1 MNLLALI
8 PENEKTISTKRIL
21 NEKGNGTATLL
32 QLKKG
37 ALLKKHHSKTN
48 AVLILLTGKAVYE
61 EDERTVLLAA
71 PNDWVEIPEMVVH
84 EVLGEEDSLLLLIQ

>member
-1 MNLLALI
+1 MNLSALI
-8 PENEKTISTKRIL
+8 PESEKAISTKRIL

-32 QLKKG
+32 QLNKG

-48 AVLILLTGKAVYE
+48 AVLILLTGKAIYE

-71 PNDWVEIPEMVVH
+71 PNDWVDIPEMVVH